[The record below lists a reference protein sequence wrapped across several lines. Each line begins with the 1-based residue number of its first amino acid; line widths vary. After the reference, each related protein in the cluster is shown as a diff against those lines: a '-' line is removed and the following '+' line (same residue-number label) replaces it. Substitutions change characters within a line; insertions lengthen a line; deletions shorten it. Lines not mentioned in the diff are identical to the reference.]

1 MKNNLSN
8 IKKSRFYLD
17 KNECI
22 GIPTE
27 TVYGLAGNAYSD
39 IAASKIFKLKKRIKK
54 NPLIVHYYN
63 LDLLDKDCHINSM
76 FIKLYKKFCP
86 GPITFILKKKRGSKI
101 SNLVTNNKKTLAV
114 RFPKHKLTRSLLKIL
129 DYPLAAP
136 SANISTKISPTSR
149 EDVVE
154 DFGNKLKFVLNG
166 GRSKV
171 GLESTIVSLL
181 NKPEILRLGGTDIKE
196 INKTLKMKLSY
207 KKKRNKILEQVQSR
221 IQYNPGIPIRL
232 NVIKPKES
240 DAFIL
245 IKRRKIFNKNF
256 FYLTKNKNLKEAA
269 KNLYKILRLIKKQK
283 FKTIAVERIPNKS
296 FGQAINDRLK
306 RASKFK

>member
-1 MKNNLSN
+1 M
-8 IKKSRFYLD
+8 D

-207 KKKRNKILEQVQSR
+207 KKKRNKILAPGQSR
-221 IQYNPGIPIRL
+221 IHYSPGIPIRL